1 MENFDSVQPIRSNK
15 FIMNVVGTDIPS
27 HLFKN
32 YRMYNHGKTMIIET
46 EFYETQEWVFNPQ
59 EFFDIEDLLIQY
71 LNDEDEVIFTLDFSV
86 VEIFYEKTGSYHDND
101 YVTNKLKFITD
112 NCEVIMV
119 NKQDKEEVIQP
130 RDSFEFLKNDED
142 DYQI

>member
-1 MENFDSVQPIRSNK
+1 MENFDSVQPIKSNK

-27 HLFKN
+27 HLFRN
-32 YRMYNHGKTMIIET
+32 YKIYNQGKTMIIET

-86 VEIFYEKTGSYHDND
+86 VEIFYEKSGAYHDND
-101 YVTNKLKFITD
+101 YVINKLKFITD
-112 NCEVIMV
+112 NCEVIMA
-119 NKQDKEEVIQP
+119 NEEKQKP
-130 RDSFEFLKNDED
+130 KDSFEFLNNDED

>member
-1 MENFDSVQPIRSNK
+1 MESFDSVQPIKSNK

-27 HLFKN
+27 HLFRN
-32 YRMYNHGKTMIIET
+32 YKIYNHGKTMIIET

-86 VEIFYEKTGSYHDND
+86 VEIFYEKSGAYHDND
-101 YVTNKLKFITD
+101 YVINKLKFITD
-112 NCEVIMV
+112 NCEVIMA
-119 NKQDKEEVIQP
+119 NEEKQKP
-130 RDSFEFLKNDED
+130 KDSFEFLNNDED